1 MHFLELVCF
10 RDMIQFASHL
20 LYIVQCLMLHNL
32 CFTNFNFPCSCFA
45 LWVVHETDT
54 VGVRRLASTRATQDA
69 KGHSCMFNPLYC
81 KLCVLYTGYILKFL
95 KQVLRFISYL
105 SAFQLQL
112 ITVWYVNQLVETW
125 NLSSDTEESPSHKCH
140 VNFFWQ
146 DRIWLP
152 AKASFKTS
160 HGWPAKT
167 HCPKR

>member
-20 LYIVQCLMLHNL
+20 LYIVQCLMLHDL

-81 KLCVLYTGYILKFL
+81 KLCVLYTGYIFFTSFEIHFPSFSFSVTAHYSVVCKSTCGDLKPFL
-95 KQVLRFISYL
+95 
-105 SAFQLQL
+105 
-112 ITVWYVNQLVETW
+112 
-125 NLSSDTEESPSHKCH
+125 
-140 VNFFWQ
+140 
-146 DRIWLP
+146 
-152 AKASFKTS
+152 
-160 HGWPAKT
+160 
-167 HCPKR
+167 